1 MAQNKNKI
9 GRITEYLVIAF
20 VLATT
25 VLVLMDIGG
34 NVSNELASRRIIS
47 TPQIQ
52 PTATATLT
60 PEDLQEILRES
71 PGSD

>member
-1 MAQNKNKI
+1 MAQNKNKT
-9 GRITEYLVIAF
+9 GRISEYLVIAF

-25 VLVLMDIGG
+25 MLVLTEIGG
-34 NVSNELASRRIIS
+34 NISNELASRRIIS

-71 PGSD
+71 SPSD